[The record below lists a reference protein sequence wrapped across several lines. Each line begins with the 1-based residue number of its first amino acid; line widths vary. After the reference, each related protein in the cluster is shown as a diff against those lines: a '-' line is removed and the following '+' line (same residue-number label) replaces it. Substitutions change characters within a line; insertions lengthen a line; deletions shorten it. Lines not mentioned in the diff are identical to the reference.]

1 MACSVSAPYLRD
13 MANERNVTELEK
25 LLRELDPQGQCF
37 GIGGH
42 TGAAQWLASRGV
54 LASGCVTDDE
64 ARDVLQRAVP
74 LVPAGTA
81 LTRDGSWL
89 RSALEQI
96 ARGEA

>member
-1 MACSVSAPYLRD
+1 MG
-13 MANERNVTELEK
+13 NERNVAALEK
-25 LLRELDPQGQCF
+25 LLRDLDPQGECV

-64 ARDVLQRAVP
+64 ARNVVQRAVP

-81 LTRDGSWL
+81 LTSDGSWL

-96 ARGEA
+96 AKGEA